1 VPVLSTVDV
10 GTVAIV
16 ISKYIE
22 SNPVELLVLGTM
34 GSTGIAGLFG
44 SNASTVL
51 LKSKI
56 PTLIVP
62 LESKFIINPVITLA
76 TDFPSSLSAED
87 VIALNE
93 IILAFKI
100 SRLNVVNVI
109 EGPSWKIN
117 EAGENKLRTLI
128 NHAELDFKYINE
140 ESTTEGIMNFINS
153 SNTDILC
160 LVKHH
165 HNLVYRFF
173 NKSTVNQVVNRA
185 IKAILVLHE

>member
-1 VPVLSTVDV
+1 MNQILVASDFSACAGNAMEYALGLAKVLNLQVCVIHAIGVNEGVDNNIFNAIYIEDYHKNKREALTRWAGAYTNKEEYLNVPVLSTVDV

-62 LESKFIINPVITLA
+62 LESHHQ
-76 TDFPSSLSAED
+76 S
-87 VIALNE
+87 
-93 IILAFKI
+93 
-100 SRLNVVNVI
+100 
-109 EGPSWKIN
+109 G
-117 EAGENKLRTLI
+117 
-128 NHAELDFKYINE
+128 NHTGN
-140 ESTTEGIMNFINS
+140 
-153 SNTDILC
+153 
-160 LVKHH
+160 
-165 HNLVYRFF
+165 
-173 NKSTVNQVVNRA
+173 
-185 IKAILVLHE
+185 